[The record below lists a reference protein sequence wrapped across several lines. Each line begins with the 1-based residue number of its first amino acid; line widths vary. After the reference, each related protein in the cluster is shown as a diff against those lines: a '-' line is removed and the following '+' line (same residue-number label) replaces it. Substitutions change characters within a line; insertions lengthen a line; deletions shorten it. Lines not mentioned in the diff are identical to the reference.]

1 VDLIQ
6 AAAAGSARGDAAKVG
21 DYYAAFMDEAAIEA
35 KGAAPLRPQLAAIEA
50 IKNRTEL
57 SRALGGGVRADVDML
72 NSTDYYTDRIFGVW
86 VAEDM
91 DRPERYA
98 PYLIQGGLGMPD
110 REYYLGDTPRFR
122 ELRAKYQAH
131 IAATMRLAGM
141 SEPEAR
147 AKRVMDLE
155 TAIARA
161 HWTQL
166 QTGDVEKANNSW
178 RRAEFAAK
186 APGIDWA
193 AFFGAAS
200 LSDQEIIK
208 VWQPSA
214 VTGIS
219 ALVASQPLQ
228 AWKDHLAFREIE
240 RSAPYLSKAFVDE
253 WFAFN
258 GTALSGTPQMSDR
271 WKRGVTATNEALG
284 EAVGRMYVERWF
296 PPEAKREAETMVRNI
311 IAAFDARIDRLDWMT
326 PQTKARAHEKVRTLT
341 VSVGHPDKWRDF
353 SGLEVRRGD
362 ALGNAQRASLFAYRD
377 DLAKLG
383 RPVDRAEWHMLPQE
397 VNALNAPL
405 QNGIFF
411 PAAILQP
418 PFFDANADSAINYG
432 AIGGVIG
439 HEIVHSFDDTGALFS
454 PSGKLENWWTP
465 QDLAKFKEAGARLA
479 AQYST
484 YKPFPDAAVN
494 GEQTLGEN
502 IADLAGLASAYD
514 AWKLSLNGKEAP
526 VIDGLTGEQR
536 FFLGWAQNWR
546 AKFREPALRR
556 ALLTGVHAPGE
567 YRSLTVRNLDPW
579 YAAFQVQPGQ
589 TLHLPPEQRVKVW

>member
-1 VDLIQ
+1 
-6 AAAAGSARGDAAKVG
+6 
-21 DYYAAFMDEAAIEA
+21 
-35 KGAAPLRPQLAAIEA
+35 
-50 IKNRTEL
+50 
-57 SRALGGGVRADVDML
+57 
-72 NSTDYYTDRIFGVW
+72 
-86 VAEDM
+86 
-91 DRPERYA
+91 
-98 PYLIQGGLGMPD
+98 
-110 REYYLGDTPRFR
+110 
-122 ELRAKYQAH
+122 
-131 IAATMRLAGM
+131 
-141 SEPEAR
+141 
-147 AKRVMDLE
+147 
-155 TAIARA
+155 
-161 HWTQL
+161 
-166 QTGDVEKANNSW
+166 
-178 RRAEFAAK
+178 
-186 APGIDWA
+186 
-193 AFFGAAS
+193 
-200 LSDQEIIK
+200 
-208 VWQPSA
+208 
-214 VTGIS
+214 
-219 ALVASQPLQ
+219 
-228 AWKDHLAFREIE
+228 
-240 RSAPYLSKAFVDE
+240 
-253 WFAFN
+253 
-258 GTALSGTPQMSDR
+258 
-271 WKRGVTATNEALG
+271 
-284 EAVGRMYVERWF
+284 MYVERWF